1 MLGQEAQWKNY
12 WNEEYAGINF
22 PLMGY
27 RELNMAGSSYGIPSY
42 KTRKAR
48 LASFLLNTSYD
59 YQDKYYGQVSYRR
72 DGSSV
77 FGSNNRWG
85 NFWSVGG
92 KWRISEEEFLKDND
106 VFTNL
111 AIRASYGT
119 VGNQDID
126 WYASRGFYK
135 AGYNYNNEPGIAPES
150 LNLPDLGW
158 ETSKKL
164 NIGLDITLIRK
175 WNLTVDFYN
184 EATTAGNTDDLAY
197 FGMPL
202 FESGYLAADLLVGR
216 DPGVKEVVSFNI
228 DRGEAPPN
236 DSTLNRHRGFLAYLN
251 DNNPGCTLTDCSMS
265 PFDFLYNMR
274 LFDAFFEEHPD
285 VRHIITFN
293 SRAHLISDWME
304 IRGIRDKKLLGFDML
319 QANMRALKNGTI
331 SVLVA
336 ERTDK
341 EAFKAVKSLID
352 FLVLRQRPPRRDNY
366 SSIDILTRYNV
377 DFYLVEVF

>member
-59 YQDKYYGQVSYRR
+59 YQGKYYGQVSYRR

-184 EATTAGNTDDLAY
+184 EATSD
-197 FGMPL
+197 ML
-202 FESGYLAADLLVGR
+202 FELPISKVTGLDKVYQNIGSMR
-216 DPGVKEVVSFNI
+216 NRGV
-228 DRGEAPPN
+228 
-236 DSTLNRHRGFLAYLN
+236 
-251 DNNPGCTLTDCSMS
+251 
-265 PFDFLYNMR
+265 
-274 LFDAFFEEHPD
+274 
-285 VRHIITFN
+285 
-293 SRAHLISDWME
+293 E
-304 IRGIRDKKLLGFDML
+304 IGL
-319 QANMRALKNGTI
+319 NGTI
-331 SVLVA
+331 LQTKGWTWTAYANVTFNQNRVTELSDGKPV
-336 ERTDK
+336 EETYTIIQ
-341 EAFKAVKSLID
+341 EGYP
-352 FLVLRQRPPRRDNY
+352 LRQFYMVEYAGVDPDTGDPLWYKMLLEMKQQPTGMNVPK
-366 SSIDILTRYNV
+366 DILDRPIRKLMVVSVHVFSGRTSTSLLTSITDWEEKFMHLQTASTFRP
-377 DFYLVEVF
+377 EVRVI

>member
-48 LASFLLNTSYD
+48 LASFFLNTSYD
-59 YQDKYYGQVSYRR
+59 YQGKYYGQVSYRR

-184 EATTAGNTDDLAY
+184 EKISA
-197 FGMPL
+197 
-202 FESGYLAADLLVGR
+202 S
-216 DPGVKEVVSFNI
+216 
-228 DRGEAPPN
+228 
-236 DSTLNRHRGFLAYLN
+236 DS
-251 DNNPGCTLTDCSMS
+251 
-265 PFDFLYNMR
+265 
-274 LFDAFFEEHPD
+274 
-285 VRHIITFN
+285 I
-293 SRAHLISDWME
+293 LI
-304 IRGIRDKKLLGFDML
+304 
-319 QANMRALKNGTI
+319 
-331 SVLVA
+331 
-336 ERTDK
+336 
-341 EAFKAVKSLID
+341 
-352 FLVLRQRPPRRDNY
+352 
-366 SSIDILTRYNV
+366 
-377 DFYLVEVF
+377 